1 MSTTKFYDSK
11 QKLTDLATKSE
22 SNFQLYSVASM
33 FVSQSKY
40 LASKLKGGEC
50 RCTQELE
57 EAEAV
62 LACRLAA
69 EGGGGGVR
77 HFIKEGMLIPHIS
90 PQDSQLSCVLNSFNT
105 TC

>member
-69 EGGGGGVR
+69 EGGGGGGKTFYKRGNVDTLHLSPR
-77 HFIKEGMLIPHIS
+77 FTTVVCPKFI
-90 PQDSQLSCVLNSFNT
+90 
-105 TC
+105 